1 MSRRPDGLLKLVTSS
16 AVPIL
21 LSTST
26 KGGTVD
32 LRDLEK
38 AANDQGWRVTRTKS
52 GHVQFWPPDG
62 VTPPEVFS
70 GTPSDWRAI
79 RNFLA
84 ALKRKGFRWPPEGK
98 GRKRKG

>member
-1 MSRRPDGLLKLVTSS
+1 LLKLDGFLQ
-16 AVPIL
+16 PIL

-38 AANDQGWRVTRTKS
+38 AAKKQGWAVDRTTK
-52 GHVQFWPPDG
+52 GHVRF
-62 VTPPEVFS
+62 TPKDPTVSPAIFS

-79 RNFLA
+79 HNFLA
-84 ALKRKGFRWPPEGK
+84 DLKRKGFKWPWPPPGK
-98 GRKRKG
+98 GKKRKGP